1 MTAYSL
7 DLMLDTELPAAR
19 RGSHD
24 AYARIVRACQNTV
37 TAIALAITRDVQASE
52 DIAQDAFLKAWQ
64 QLDRLKNNASFLPWL
79 RQITRNLA
87 RDWLRAQAQRPLSGE
102 SAEIAIGMAADP
114 GPGPDDRLLRSE
126 AEAVADELIAA
137 LPEDARETLLLYYRE
152 GQNSRQVAA
161 LLGLSDEVVRKRLSR
176 ARADIRAELLQRF
189 GTFAQASA
197 PSAAFASVVAGMLA
211 GIAPTTGT
219 AAVLGGGGLAGSGA
233 LGGIA
238 GASVGL
244 LIDNNPQAA
253 LAGAAAGMACGV
265 LGHAL
270 TWRYLRRFRQTPE
283 QTGQLR
289 RFLLLSSATGAGWL
303 LCLTLATA
311 FTRGWMALLGIT
323 VIGLALIQHQ
333 YLRLLPGIMAPILAH
348 PDNAPLRRGG
358 VDYVVGRKGAWLA
371 SGIALAAMLFAMYR
385 AGRF

>member
-87 RDWLRAQAQRPLSGE
+87 HDWLRAQAQRPLSGD
-102 SAEIAIGMAADP
+102 AADIVIGMAADP

-126 AEAVADELIAA
+126 AQAVADELIAA

-152 GQNSRQVAA
+152 GQNSRQVAG
-161 LLGLSDEVVRKRLSR
+161 LLGLSDEAVRKRLSR

-197 PSAAFASVVAGMLA
+197 PSAAFASAVAGMLT
-211 GIAPTTGT
+211 GIAPMSS
-219 AAVLGGGGLAGSGA
+219 AAAGIGGAIAGSGA
-233 LGGIA
+233 IGGIA
-238 GASVGL
+238 GASAGL
-244 LIDNNPQAA
+244 LIDGNPQSA
-253 LAGAAAGMACGV
+253 LAGAMAGMLVGMI
-265 LGHAL
+265 GHAV
-270 TWRYLRRFRQTPE
+270 TWRYLRRFRQMPE
-283 QTGQLR
+283 QAAQLR
-289 RFLLLSSATGAGWL
+289 RFLRLTSATGAGWL
-303 LCLTLATA
+303 LCLMLATA
-311 FTRGWMALLGIT
+311 FTRGWMALLGIA
-323 VIGLALIQHQ
+323 VIGLALIQYQ
-333 YLRLLPGIMAPILAH
+333 YLRLLPEIMAPILAH

-358 VDYVVGRKGAWLA
+358 VDYVVGRKGVWLA
-371 SGIALAAMLFAMYR
+371 SVIALAAILFAMVR
-385 AGRF
+385 AGRFA